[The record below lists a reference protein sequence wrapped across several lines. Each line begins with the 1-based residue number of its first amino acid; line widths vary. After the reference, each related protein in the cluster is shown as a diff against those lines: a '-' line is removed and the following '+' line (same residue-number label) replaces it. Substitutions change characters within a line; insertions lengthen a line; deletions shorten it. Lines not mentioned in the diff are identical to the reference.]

1 IGSDRAQNLTKSYKF
16 TARLVFALAIALLS
30 LLFAPHSIAAGKKT
44 IWNVPVL
51 FVTDRSPQK
60 TTFGPRR
67 VLEKNTVA
75 RVNSGIVELSV
86 ERYKNAPLADW
97 QKSPA
102 NTVIPKEKPTKITEF
117 KGLTTYDLHDEF
129 DAALKEALKRSP
141 QKEVFIFV
149 HGFNNS
155 FDVAATNAAHL
166 ALSTGCP
173 VILYSWPSAAKVF
186 RYSLDECNNEWSQE
200 HFNQFLEQML
210 VTKEATGAKFT
221 IVAHSMG
228 NRLFVRA
235 IPILA
240 GKGLFNDMYM
250 VNPDFDAET
259 FIHYLSRYI
268 PTAGLRTGVKAQLLV
283 SRKDNA
289 LSLAECLFGGY
300 TRLGQGIDSTLSA
313 LTSPQLFGSVWK
325 KAVPL
330 QAEPQAELPAPD
342 PALISS
348 IHHAFR
354 MIDVTALD
362 YGVIGHKVPHDFIS
376 WMHFKNQTPPGFEL
390 KTEKE
395 MRANRLSN
403 LFARKSKQYLE
414 SPTGEISTV
423 VRVDDNEEKHR
434 EKKHSGSI

>member
-1 IGSDRAQNLTKSYKF
+1 MTKSYKSL
-16 TARLVFALAIALLS
+16 ARFSFAFAIVLLS
-30 LLFAPHSIAAGKKT
+30 LFFAPHSFAAEKNT

-67 VLEKNTVA
+67 ILEKNTVA
-75 RVNSGIVELSV
+75 RVNSGIVEISV

-97 QKSPA
+97 QVSPA
-102 NTVIPKEKPTKITEF
+102 NTVIPKEKPIKITEF

-129 DAALKEALKRSP
+129 DAALKAALKISP
-141 QKEVFIFV
+141 QNEVFIFV

-173 VILYSWPSAAKVF
+173 VILYSWPSAAKIF

-210 VTKEATGAKFT
+210 VTKQATGAKFT

-235 IPILA
+235 IPVLA

-268 PTAGLRTGVKAQLLV
+268 PTAGLRAGVKAQLLV

-289 LSLAECLFGGY
+289 LSISEWLFGGY
-300 TRLGQGIDSTLSA
+300 TRLGQGVDSTLSA
-313 LTSPQLFGSVWK
+313 LTSPQLFSSVWK
-325 KAVPL
+325 KELPL
-330 QAEPQAELPAPD
+330 QAEPQGEVPEPD
-342 PALISS
+342 PALLNS
-348 IHHAFR
+348 IHHAFK

-362 YGVIGHKVPHDFIS
+362 HGAIGHKVPHDFIA
-376 WMHFKNQTPPGFEL
+376 WMHFKNQAPPGFEFH
-390 KTEKE
+390 TEKE

-403 LFARKSKQYLE
+403 LFARKSKQYME
-414 SPTGEISTV
+414 SPMGEVSTV
-423 VRVDDNEEKHR
+423 VKIDAND
-434 EKKHSGSI
+434 KKH